1 MREARESPPSQC
13 QKGATPGLS
22 FVFPGILPGCG
33 NKGEEGKDLPQHP
46 RTHFKKKF
54 HPFTHWILILFLNYV
69 YTHVSACRYVQVST
83 ESRRW
88 VLDSLKLMSQARVLG
103 TEVRPSGGA
112 AKALLNHRAGS
123 PAPNAHVFDTQTLR

>member
-46 RTHFKKKF
+46 RTHFKKKISSF
-54 HPFTHWILILFLNYV
+54 YSLDIDFIFKLCAH
-69 YTHVSACRYVQVST
+69 ACVCV
-83 ESRRW
+83 
-88 VLDSLKLMSQARVLG
+88 
-103 TEVRPSGGA
+103 
-112 AKALLNHRAGS
+112 
-123 PAPNAHVFDTQTLR
+123 